1 MQRLIQA
8 RVGFENNHLIAP
20 NKAKH
25 QARPLIK
32 KIEVEIII
40 AEQFYLLAQFRILI
54 FQRVQPFLQKCFI
67 GLQIIPA
74 APTALAL
81 RGLHGQSGN
90 RQQQQKARQE
100 AAKAQRRL
108 PNGAA

>member
-8 RVGFENNHLIAP
+8 RVGFENNRLIAP
-20 NKAKH
+20 DKAKY
-25 QARPLIK
+25 QA
-32 KIEVEIII
+32 III

-54 FQRVQPFLQKCFI
+54 FQRVQLFLQKRFL

-81 RGLHGQSGN
+81 QGLHGQSGN
-90 RQQQQKARQE
+90 RQQQQKARHE

-108 PNGAA
+108 PDGAA